1 MEKSQANKAKALKIV
16 AILAISATLS
26 LGAYMM
32 SAKDVILTIDDK
44 DEEITTFSHTLEEL
58 LEEKGILVDKYT
70 YVSLPLETALEDGM
84 NIVII
89 TPKPYTISMGE
100 IKTEIVS
107 IYSNV
112 GDILKDQK
120 IVLDED
126 DYTLPGIDEEVYPGD
141 EIAIF
146 RVEEVIEEREEVL
159 PFQSLVK
166 KTDEMDIGQER
177 LAQEGENGLKKI
189 RISKIFENGKLKE
202 EKILDETI
210 VKEAVPE
217 IIERGTRNVMASSR
231 GTFRYKNVLTMTAT
245 AYDLSYKS
253 TGKKPGDKGYG
264 LTASGTKARPG
275 VVAVD
280 PNVIPL
286 GTKLY
291 VASLDGSPDY
301 GFCVAE
307 DTGGAIK
314 GNKIDLFFETAGEVA
329 RFGRRKVKVYILD
342 NNR

>member
-1 MEKSQANKAKALKIV
+1 MEKNQANKAKTIKIII
-16 AILAISATLS
+16 ILAISATLS
-26 LGAYMM
+26 LGAYIM
-32 SAKDVILTIDDK
+32 SAKDIILTIDGK
-44 DEEITTFSHTLEEL
+44 DEEIRTFSDTLEEL
-58 LEEKGILVDKYT
+58 LQEKGIAVDNYT
-70 YVSLPLETALEDGM
+70 YISLPLETELEDNM

-202 EKILDETI
+202 EKIVDETI

-217 IIERGTRNVMASSR
+217 IIERGTRNVMTASR
-231 GTFRYKNVLTMTAT
+231 GTFRYKNVLTMVAT
-245 AYDLSYKS
+245 AYDLSHDS
-253 TGKKPGDKGYG
+253 TGKSPGDKYYG
-264 LTASGTKARPG
+264 ITASGTKARPG

-314 GNKIDLFFETAGEVA
+314 GNRIDLFFESIEEVKK
-329 RFGRRKVKVYILD
+329 FGRRKVKVYILD

>member
-1 MEKSQANKAKALKIV
+1 MEKNQANKAKTIKIII
-16 AILAISATLS
+16 ILAISATLS
-26 LGAYMM
+26 LGAYIM
-32 SAKDVILTIDDK
+32 SGKDIILTIDGK
-44 DEEITTFSHTLEEL
+44 DEEIRTFSDTLEEL
-58 LEEKGILVDKYT
+58 LQEKGIAVDNYT
-70 YVSLPLETALEDGM
+70 YISLPLETELEDNM

-202 EKILDETI
+202 EKILDEII

-217 IIERGTRNVMASSR
+217 IIERGTRNVMTASR
-231 GTFRYKNVLTMTAT
+231 GTFRYKNVLTMVAT
-245 AYDLSYKS
+245 AYDLSHDS
-253 TGKKPGDKGYG
+253 TGKSPGDKYYG
-264 LTASGTKARPG
+264 LTASGTKVRPG

-280 PNVIPL
+280 PNIIPL

-314 GNKIDLFFETAGEVA
+314 GNRIDLFFESIEEVKK
-329 RFGRRKVKVYILD
+329 FGRRKVKVYILD
-342 NNR
+342 NR